1 MRLIV
6 TGARGQLGMELTV
19 RGASTGWQVTGVDLP
34 AFDICA
40 ADQVKDLVSAV
51 KPDVLINAAAYTA
64 VDRAEAEPDEADRV
78 NHHGPDRLASACAQF
93 GAALVH
99 VSTDFVFDGR
109 RRTPYT
115 ETEAMAPLSVY
126 GRTKRDGEAAVRAR
140 IERHLIV
147 RTAWLYATH
156 GKNFVRT
163 MLTLAR
169 RQRQLRVVADQYG
182 SPTCAADLADAL
194 LTAARLAVAH
204 DGPWGTYHFCGAGVT
219 SWHGLAEA
227 VIEVARPRTPLAVE
241 QVVPIGTAEYP
252 TAARRPAYSAL
263 NCAAIGRDFGI
274 RPRPW
279 LEPVKETVGL
289 ILAAERSEG
298 KKSLDP

>member
-6 TGARGQLGMELTV
+6 TGAKGQLGRELTA
-19 RGASTGWQVTGVDLP
+19 RGASCGWQVTGVDLP
-34 AFDICA
+34 EFDICA
-40 ADQVKDLVSAV
+40 EHQVRDLVSAV

-64 VDRAEAEPDEADRV
+64 VDRAEAEPDEADRA
-78 NHHGPDRLASACAQF
+78 NHQGPGRLASVCARC

-109 RRTPYT
+109 RRTPYG
-115 ETEAMAPLSVY
+115 ETEAVAPLSVY
-126 GRTKRDGEAAVRAR
+126 GRTKAAGEAAVRGR
-140 IERHLIV
+140 IVRHLVV
-147 RTAWLYATH
+147 RTAWLYGTG

-227 VIEVARPRTPLAVE
+227 VVEAARPQTPLAVE
-241 QVVPIGTAEYP
+241 RVVPIGTAEYP

-263 NCAAIGRDFGI
+263 DCTAIGRDFGI

-279 LEPVKETVGL
+279 REPVKETVGL
-289 ILAAERSEG
+289 ILAAERPEEE
-298 KKSLDP
+298 KPLDP